1 MEPELLLVLVSVT
14 VTCCTAQAVGPF
26 SQHSFLFAPR
36 TPRAPNESAFIIGL
50 QRWKTNTWETTP
62 SLKLMTC

>member
-14 VTCCTAQAVGPF
+14 VMCCA
-26 SQHSFLFAPR
+26 
-36 TPRAPNESAFIIGL
+36 AFIIGL